1 MSAGIVLKSIFSVL
15 LTTDLVGNT
24 LVILIMLN
32 NRSMKTAMNY
42 LLLNLAV
49 ADMMVGVFFAPKV
62 LFLSTF
68 THPTGTA
75 GDVLCKL
82 ITEPTIAW
90 LASLVSAFSLTLVAI
105 ERFYAVVHPH
115 SIRHRITKRKLKVL
129 VPACWVVATVIT
141 LPAIYVRFYNDDNNF
156 CSYEFPEQWQ
166 GLSNGFLWLIASLIV
181 PAGVM
186 WVLYA
191 RVIYNLWFKN
201 NSNDV
206 GRLAV
211 INARKR
217 ITKMMIIVSTI
228 YILCFF
234 TDNFL
239 YIFDSFH
246 PNVLPEQGWHFKV
259 GYCFL
264 VLNSSVNPLIYTF
277 QFAEFRKCLK
287 KLLCWKARVIQL
299 PTGTSPNT
307 QEPAVPHLE
316 EHSGA
321 TQDTPM

>member
-1 MSAGIVLKSIFSVL
+1 MLADIVFKTIFSML

-24 LVILIMLN
+24 LVILVILN
-32 NRSMKTAMNY
+32 YRSMKTAMNY
-42 LLLNLAV
+42 LMLNLAV
-49 ADMMVGVFFAPKV
+49 ADMMVGTFFAPKV
-62 LFLSTF
+62 LFMSTF
-68 THPTGTA
+68 THPTGTT

-90 LASLVSAFSLTLVAI
+90 LASFVSAFSLMLVAI

-129 VPACWVVATVIT
+129 VPACWVIATVIT
-141 LPAIYVRFYNDDNNF
+141 LPAVCMRYYDDENKV
-156 CSYEFPEQWQ
+156 CSYEYPEHWQ
-166 GLSNGFLWLIASLIV
+166 QVSYGFLFLVFSLIV

-186 WVLYA
+186 LVLYA
-191 RVIYNLWFKN
+191 RVIYNLWFKSN
-201 NSNDV
+201 INDV

-211 INARKR
+211 INTRKR
-217 ITKMMIIVSTI
+217 ITKMMIIVSI
-228 YILCFF
+228 FYILCFF

-239 YIFDSFH
+239 YIFRSFH
-246 PNVLPEQGWHFKV
+246 PNVLPEQGWHFKI

-264 VLNSSVNPLIYTF
+264 ALNSSVNPIIYTF

-287 KLLCWKARVIQL
+287 RLFCWKARVSQQ
-299 PTGTSPNT
+299 PTGTSPKK
-307 QEPAVPHLE
+307 QEPAVPHPE

-321 TQDTPM
+321 TPDTSM

>member
-1 MSAGIVLKSIFSVL
+1 MSAEVALKTIFSVL
-15 LTTDLVGNT
+15 LAIDLVGNA
-24 LVILIMLN
+24 LVIHIILN
-32 NRSMKTAMNY
+32 NRSMETAMNY

-49 ADMMVGVFFAPKV
+49 ADMMVGTFFAPKV
-62 LFLSTF
+62 LFMSTF
-68 THPTGTA
+68 THPTGTT
-75 GDVLCKL
+75 GDFLCKL

-90 LASLVSAFSLTLVAI
+90 LASFVSAFSLMFVAI

-129 VPACWVVATVIT
+129 VPACWVVATVTT
-141 LPAIYVRFYNDDNNF
+141 LPAICMGFYDDESKV
-156 CSYEFPEQWQ
+156 CSYEYPEHWQ
-166 GLSNGFLWLIASLIV
+166 QVSYGFLFMIASLIV

-217 ITKMMIIVSTI
+217 ITKMMIIVSI
-228 YILCFF
+228 FYILCFF

-239 YIFDSFH
+239 YIFRSFH
-246 PNVLPEQGWHFKV
+246 PNVLPEQGWHFKI

-264 VLNSSVNPLIYTF
+264 ALNSSVNPLIYTF

-287 KLLCWKARVIQL
+287 KLLCCKARV
-299 PTGTSPNT
+299 S
-307 QEPAVPHLE
+307 
-316 EHSGA
+316 
-321 TQDTPM
+321 